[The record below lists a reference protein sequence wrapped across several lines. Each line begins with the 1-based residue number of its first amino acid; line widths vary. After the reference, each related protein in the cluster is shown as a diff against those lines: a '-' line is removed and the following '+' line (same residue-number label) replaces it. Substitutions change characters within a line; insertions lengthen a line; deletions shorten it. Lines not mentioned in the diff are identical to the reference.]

1 MRFDTALA
9 TLALAGAGV
18 SAAPLDRRT
27 AEALAAIVGSP
38 NLDGSGPVGPWFP
51 EELYN
56 SPGPNG
62 EKRDAVEPLP
72 SWFPF
77 PGLIQLPGYG
87 SSTGSQGPSLQ
98 QRSVD
103 LEAWAKSNPFSELGN
118 SFGRRSP
125 GEQKR
130 HVGPQEWPDSSNT
143 GDLPWGNLV
152 LASAEKRAFIGP
164 QPFDRLRNPTHLG
177 PQPQVWEK
185 RDARLPGDPML
196 PSRGNGGIVLPGG
209 SIFQDLFGDV
219 KLQQREAQSPE
230 SSTNWRGS
238 RITLP
243 GGPFIQPEEL
253 FGDMK
258 LQQREAYPQEW
269 LGRPRVPVPKTGGR
283 LAVCGLYIGEC

>member
-62 EKRDAVEPLP
+62 ENRDAVEALP
-72 SWFPF
+72 SWFGS

-98 QRSVD
+98 QRQVD
-103 LEAWAKSNPFSELGN
+103 LEGWAKSNPFSELGN
-118 SFGRRSP
+118 NFGRRSP

-130 HVGPQEWPDSSNT
+130 HVGPQEWPDSFNI
-143 GDLPWGNLV
+143 GDFPRGNLV
-152 LASAEKRAFIGP
+152 LASAEKRALIGP
-164 QPFDRLRNPTHLG
+164 QPFDHFQTPTHFG
-177 PQPQVWEK
+177 PRPQIWEK
-185 RDARLPGDPML
+185 RDARLPGATIP
-196 PSRGNGGIVLPGG
+196 PSRG
-209 SIFQDLFGDV
+209 
-219 KLQQREAQSPE
+219 A
-230 SSTNWRGS
+230 S
-238 RITLP
+238 RIVLP
-243 GGPFIQPEEL
+243 GGPFIRPEEL